1 MSTEDRP
8 DIHTRFKK
16 GQSGNP
22 SGRPKGRK
30 NEGTQIKD
38 LLFKTIRVSDGDGIR
53 SVPKIVAAI
62 EVCLNKALKGDIRAL
77 EKIMKIAEKLESIQ
91 WQPPTP
97 RITEIIRTIVYPKGS
112 TTDDIPQTKN
122 GAIGTT

>member
-1 MSTEDRP
+1 MSAENRADFN
-8 DIHTRFKK
+8 TRFKK

-30 NEGTQIKD
+30 NDAVLIRD
-38 LLFKTIRVSDGDGIR
+38 VLFKKVRVKDANGVR

-62 EVCLNKALKGDIRAL
+62 EVCLGKALNGDIRAL

-97 RITEIIRTIVYPKGS
+97 EITHIIRRIVYPDG
-112 TTDDIPQTKN
+112 QTRDLS
-122 GAIGTT
+122 